1 MPEGGKGDGG
11 KAGARGRRAEE
22 FGFCE
27 CAMISFLSYLLST
40 KAKETSAGLATSEHF
55 VLLAVLPFP
64 LAVPAHVRCLQAPQ
78 WQGHNKEEKGAS
90 QPP

>member
-1 MPEGGKGDGG
+1 MPEGSKGYGG
-11 KAGARGRRAEE
+11 EARTRGRRAEE

-40 KAKETSAGLATSEHF
+40 KAKETSAGLATSEDF
-55 VLLAVLPFP
+55 VLLAVLSFP

-78 WQGHNKEEKGAS
+78 WQGHN
-90 QPP
+90 